1 MTQEFES
8 DIRRRVNP
16 AYVDVRGTE
25 SYERAALLG
34 EIDRLRAAIRQT
46 LDENGHLADGDNCT
60 LITLKRALN
69 IQTCR
74 KCGGDMKSGMAM
86 CQTLTGIADFIG
98 GEVCTVSPGGPGKVI
113 GCWKCEQC
121 GWSVTA

>member
-1 MTQEFES
+1 MSATMTQEFES
-8 DIRRRVNP
+8 DIR
-16 AYVDVRGTE
+16 
-25 SYERAALLG
+25 
-34 EIDRLRAAIRQT
+34 
-46 LDENGHLADGDNCT
+46 
-60 LITLKRALN
+60 
-69 IQTCR
+69 
-74 KCGGDMKSGMAM
+74 GGDMKSGMAM